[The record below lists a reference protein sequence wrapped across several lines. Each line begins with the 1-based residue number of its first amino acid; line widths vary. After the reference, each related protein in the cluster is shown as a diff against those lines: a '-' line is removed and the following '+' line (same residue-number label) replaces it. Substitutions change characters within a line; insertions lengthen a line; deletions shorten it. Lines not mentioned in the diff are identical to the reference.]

1 MGRMRTAFLSLLA
14 ACYLAA
20 VTGLTGCGVPIDSP
34 APSEAEVLDY
44 AKLQCPN
51 EGFEVV
57 GSEEVREVPQK
68 VVYTLS
74 STERDL
80 TFTATGEITEP
91 TGGKLPSGPKPRVS
105 CDYASAVRD
114 LYHDGIVEELSRRV
128 DDQAEG
134 GIVFSPGWP
143 ELYVRNYA
151 QIEEVLALL
160 EEVDALY
167 DPELAY
173 NPAEW
178 VRENASMSVAIRWFD
193 GTLSAEDGMPT
204 GWHQLGDVALYGEL
218 DADKDLDELAAAY
231 AQLVADG
238 VAPTDAT
245 LPERY
250 LEGLHRTSIDRITV
264 RGEEVPFGLDETSWG
279 DATNPYQRD
288 HISEGGGVIA
298 HWSDE
303 RGCYLVRVNMDG
315 TDPRERDESG
325 SWLVQ
330 QVAQLAGGSY
340 EGNAIGFSWEVGDVR
355 GHMEYIGAENGRKVA
370 RLELNGHVS
379 MVSCSSEE
387 AGLSDAVAM
396 SVDEFAALFG
406 LTARVDEVGGV
417 IHLG

>member
-1 MGRMRTAFLSLLA
+1 MGRVRSALLALLA
-14 ACYLAA
+14 ACCLAA
-20 VTGLTGCGVPIDSP
+20 CGVPIDSP

-44 AKLQCPN
+44 ATLQCPN

-57 GSEEVREVPQK
+57 ASEEVRELPQK
-68 VVYTLS
+68 VVYTLR

-91 TGGKLPSGPKPRVS
+91 VSGKFPSGPKPHVS
-105 CDYASAVRD
+105 CDYPSAVRD
-114 LYHDGIVEELSRRV
+114 LYHDDVVTELSERV
-128 DDQAEG
+128 AGQGES

-151 QIEEVLALL
+151 QLEEALALL

-167 DPELAY
+167 EPELAY

-178 VRENASMSVAIRWFD
+178 VRENASTSVAIRWFD
-193 GTLSAEDGMPT
+193 GTLSAEDGDPT
-204 GWHQLGDVALYGEL
+204 GWKQLGDVALYGEL
-218 DADKDLDELAAAY
+218 DAERDLEALASAY
-231 AQLVADG
+231 AQLIADG
-238 VAPTDAT
+238 VAPADAT
-245 LPERY
+245 LPERH
-250 LEGLHRTSIDRITV
+250 LESLHRTAIDRIAV
-264 RGEEVPFGLDETSWG
+264 RGEEVPFGLGETSWG

-288 HISEGGGVIA
+288 HISEGGGVVA
-298 HWSDE
+298 RWSDE

-315 TDPRERDESG
+315 TDPRDRDEGG

-340 EGNAIGFSWEVGDVR
+340 EDDATGFSWEVGDVS
-355 GHMEYIGAENGRKVA
+355 GHMEYVGLESGRKVA
-370 RLELNGHVS
+370 RLELNDRTS

-396 SVDEFAALFG
+396 PVEDFAVLFG
-406 LTARVDEVGGV
+406 LTARVDETEGV
-417 IHLG
+417 IHLE

>member
-1 MGRMRTAFLSLLA
+1 MGRVRSALLALLA
-14 ACYLAA
+14 ACCLAA
-20 VTGLTGCGVPIDSP
+20 CGVPIDSP

-44 AKLQCPN
+44 ATLQCPN
-51 EGFEVV
+51 ESFEVV
-57 GSEEVREVPQK
+57 ASEEVRELPKK
-68 VVYTLS
+68 VVYTLR

-91 TGGKLPSGPKPRVS
+91 VSGKFPSGPKPRVS
-105 CDYASAVRD
+105 CDYPSAVRD
-114 LYHDGIVEELSRRV
+114 LYHDDVVTELSERV
-128 DDQAEG
+128 AGQGES

-151 QIEEVLALL
+151 QLEEALALL

-167 DPELAY
+167 EPELAY

-178 VRENASMSVAIRWFD
+178 VRENASTSVAIRWFD
-193 GTLSAEDGMPT
+193 GTLSAEDGDPT
-204 GWHQLGDVALYGEL
+204 GWKQLGDVALYGEL
-218 DADKDLDELAAAY
+218 DAERDLEALASAY
-231 AQLVADG
+231 AQLIADG
-238 VAPTDAT
+238 VAPADAT
-245 LPERY
+245 LPERH
-250 LEGLHRTSIDRITV
+250 LESLHRTAIDRIAV
-264 RGEEVPFGLDETSWG
+264 RGEEVPFGLGETSWG

-288 HISEGGGVIA
+288 HISEGGGVVA

-315 TDPRERDESG
+315 TDPRDRDEGG

-340 EGNAIGFSWEVGDVR
+340 EDDATGFSWEVGDVS
-355 GHMEYIGAENGRKVA
+355 GHMEYVGLESGRKVA
-370 RLELNGHVS
+370 RLELNDRTS

-396 SVDEFAALFG
+396 PVEDFAALFG
-406 LTARVDEVGGV
+406 LTARVDEAEGV
-417 IHLG
+417 IHLE